1 MTDRSS
7 RRRILLSR
15 DTLLGLVVV
24 LLLAAV
30 CVSLGMWQYGRFED
44 KRDRAAVIETNYDA
58 APVPLAEAL
67 PETDAPLPA
76 AREWTPVQLQ
86 GSYCTEPGCVVYVRN
101 RQLSGEVGF
110 WQLVPFRAEDGVTLL
125 VVRGWVPE
133 DSAASTPADPPAVPS
148 GELTVTARLRT
159 AEPVL
164 DRVPPEGQAHSVN
177 PPQIAELLGLDGA
190 ELVTGAFGELSAE
203 EPEAERPHA
212 LPAPETGLGPHL
224 SYAFQWW
231 IFALFFPGA
240 LVFRLRRQ
248 FQDLAADE
256 AEARAV
262 AEELGGPAGTAA
274 TAGVATASAASA
286 PDGSAPD
293 GSAPGGSA
301 PAAAG
306 PDDAPV
312 PTTASGHGPARG
324 ASRDSTDHRPRRAVH
339 ARRRGQDEEEEDAL
353 IDQQQP

>member
-1 MTDRSS
+1 M
-7 RRRILLSR
+7 
-15 DTLLGLVVV
+15 
-24 LLLAAV
+24 
-30 CVSLGMWQYGRFED
+30 
-44 KRDRAAVIETNYDA
+44 
-58 APVPLAEAL
+58 
-67 PETDAPLPA
+67 
-76 AREWTPVQLQ
+76 
-86 GSYCTEPGCVVYVRN
+86 
-101 RQLSGEVGF
+101 
-110 WQLVPFRAEDGVTLL
+110 
-125 VVRGWVPE
+125 
-133 DSAASTPADPPAVPS
+133 
-148 GELTVTARLRT
+148 
-159 AEPVL
+159 
-164 DRVPPEGQAHSVN
+164 
-177 PPQIAELLGLDGA
+177 
-190 ELVTGAFGELSAE
+190 
-203 EPEAERPHA
+203 
-212 LPAPETGLGPHL
+212 
-224 SYAFQWW
+224 
-231 IFALFFPGA
+231 FFPGA

-262 AEELGGPAGTAA
+262 AEEQGGPAGTAA